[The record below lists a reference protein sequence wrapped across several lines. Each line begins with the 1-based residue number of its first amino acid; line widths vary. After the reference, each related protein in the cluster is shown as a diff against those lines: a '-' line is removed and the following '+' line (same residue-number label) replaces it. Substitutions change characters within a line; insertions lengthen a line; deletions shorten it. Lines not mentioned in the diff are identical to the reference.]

1 MDVTEK
7 STIRKS
13 PVGGPASNANH
24 CRMEAVPPQGAFTL
38 AEALDRALAL
48 LQAGRAEEAADLCRS
63 ILRVRPEQA
72 ETRCLSGTIAFGQ
85 GRLDAA
91 RAHFTVTAAL
101 EPGFF
106 DAHRN
111 LAILEQSAGRPAAA
125 CRHHRRAVALRPED
139 GASHLS
145 LALLY
150 SRSGDEPEAVA
161 WLRRGVARAPGFLPL
176 REVYAAFCER
186 AAVRAFG
193 GGDPEGAARFCEQAL
208 SLVRGATALTEALRD
223 LLERLVRVALL
234 VERPALAMELLAIKD
249 TLDFPEVPPPDID
262 RFPLA
267 LLPFP
272 AWCAAAGFRYETWRA
287 PSQEPDETLAS
298 ASPDWLRPQI
308 DRLSALAREAV
319 GVALDAEIEVVQG
332 FYVKDNYES
341 HLLAGR
347 RFLLREVADTVVHG
361 ARVPLVGVTP
371 GATAGAFR
379 LPRPLYRTVAIDQP
393 VLVLPST
400 PNYWHF
406 LVEVLPRLMVRE
418 RVAETRPLPVLLFD
432 LRPYHREMLQL
443 AGLPAEQVI
452 DARDLVG
459 PDSAQIHYR
468 LSRAAVPS
476 AVPYPVAY
484 RWLRD
489 RLLPCR
495 RSDGP
500 PTRRLYLS
508 RRGSAPKHRIA
519 NDAEIAALLEARGF
533 ETVQPE
539 RLGVLETIELMAE
552 AQVVVAPVGAA
563 TANQV
568 FLPPGGRWVHLCNP
582 DFFHPDSRWNLQMG
596 VQIPLLGRFHHLAGR
611 FTDDPAGRPDDLLAR
626 LDLPVRIDPDALGK
640 LLDEVLAHPKPWG
653 SEPR

>member
-1 MDVTEK
+1 
-7 STIRKS
+7 
-13 PVGGPASNANH
+13 
-24 CRMEAVPPQGAFTL
+24 MEAVPPQAAFTL

-48 LQAGRAEEAADLCRS
+48 LQAGRAEEASDLCRS

-72 ETRCLSGTIAFGQ
+72 ETRCLLGTIAFGQ
-85 GRLDAA
+85 GRLEAA
-91 RAHFTVTAAL
+91 RALFTVTAAL
-101 EPGFF
+101 APGFF

-111 LAILEQSAGRPAAA
+111 LAILEQAAGRPAAA
-125 CRHHRRAVALRPED
+125 CHHHRRAVALRPED
-139 GASHLS
+139 GASHLA

-150 SRSGDEPEAVA
+150 SQIGDEPEAVA
-161 WLRRGVARAPGFLPL
+161 WLRQGVARAPGFLPL
-176 REVYAAFCER
+176 REVYAGFCER

-193 GGDPEGAARFCEQAL
+193 GGDPEGAARFCEHAL
-208 SLVRGATALTEALRD
+208 SLVREAPALTEALRD

-234 VERPALAMELLAIKD
+234 VERPALAMELLGIKD
-249 TLDFPEVPPPDID
+249 ALDFPEVPPLDID

-272 AWCAAAGFRYETWRA
+272 AWCAAAGFRHETWRA
-287 PSQEPDETLAS
+287 PAQEPDETLAS
-298 ASPDWLRPQI
+298 ETLASASPEWLRPQI
-308 DRLSALAREAV
+308 DRLSALARETV
-319 GVALDAEIEVVQG
+319 GVALDAKIEVVQG

-341 HLLAGR
+341 HLLADR

-361 ARVPLVGVTP
+361 TRVPLVAVTP

-379 LPRPLYRTVAIDQP
+379 LPRPLYRTVTIDHP
-393 VLVLPST
+393 VLFLPST

-418 RVAETRPLPVLLFD
+418 RTAETRSLPVLLFD

-452 DARDLVG
+452 DVRELTG
-459 PDSAQIHYR
+459 PDSAQVLYR

-476 AVPYPVAY
+476 AIPYPVAY

-489 RLLPCR
+489 RLLPR
-495 RSDGP
+495 RRNDGP

-552 AQVVVAPVGAA
+552 AEVVVAPVGAA

-568 FLPPGGRWVHLCNP
+568 FLPPGGHWVHLCNP
-582 DFFHPDSRWNLQMG
+582 DFFHPDSRWNPQMG
-596 VQIPLLGRFHHLAGR
+596 VQIPLLGRFHHLAGP

-626 LDLPVRIDPDALGK
+626 LDIPVHIDPDALGR
-640 LLDEVLAHPKPWG
+640 LLDKVLARPADE
-653 SEPR
+653 SESMP

>member
-1 MDVTEK
+1 
-7 STIRKS
+7 
-13 PVGGPASNANH
+13 
-24 CRMEAVPPQGAFTL
+24 MEAVPPQGAFTL

-72 ETRCLSGTIAFGQ
+72 ETRCLLGTIAFGQ

-91 RAHFTVTAAL
+91 RSLFTVTAAL
-101 EPGFF
+101 APGFF
-106 DAHRN
+106 EAHRN
-111 LAILEQSAGRPAAA
+111 VAILEQTAGRLAAA
-125 CRHHRRAVALRPED
+125 CRHHRRALALQPED
-139 GASHLS
+139 GATHLA
-145 LALLY
+145 LALLHAQ
-150 SRSGDEPEAVA
+150 SGDEPGAVA
-161 WLRRGVARAPGFLPL
+161 WLRQGVTCAPGFLPL
-176 REVYAAFCER
+176 REVYAGFCER

-193 GGDPEGAARFCEQAL
+193 AEDPEGAARFCEQAL
-208 SLVRGATALTEALRD
+208 ALMREAPAVNETLRG

-234 VERPALAMELLAIKD
+234 VGRAALAMEFLAIQD
-249 TLDFPEVPPPDID
+249 PLDFPEVPPLAID
-262 RFPLA
+262 RFPLT

-272 AWCAAAGFRYETWRA
+272 AWCAAAGFRHQTWQA
-287 PSQEPDETLAS
+287 PAQEPDETLAS

-308 DRLSALAREAV
+308 DRLSALAREPV
-319 GVALDAEIEVVQG
+319 GVALDADVEVVQG

-347 RFLLREVADTVVHG
+347 RLLLREVADTVVHG
-361 ARVPLVGVTP
+361 SRVPLVGVTP

-393 VLVLPST
+393 VLFLPST

-432 LRPYHREMLQL
+432 VRPYHREMLQL
-443 AGLPAEQVI
+443 AGLPAGQVI

-459 PDSAQIHYR
+459 SDSAQVLYR

-476 AVPYPVAY
+476 AIPYPAAY

-489 RLLPCR
+489 RLLPHR
-495 RSDGP
+495 RSGVP

-519 NDAEIAALLEARGF
+519 NDAEIAAQLADRGF

-552 AQVVVAPVGAA
+552 AEVVVAPVGAA

-568 FLPPGGRWVHLCNP
+568 FLPPGGQWVHLCNP
-582 DFFHPDSRWNLQMG
+582 DFFHPNSRWNPQMG

-626 LDLPVRIDPDALGK
+626 LDIPVHIDPDALDR
-640 LLDEVLAHPKPWG
+640 LLGGVLTRPPARSG
-653 SEPR
+653 